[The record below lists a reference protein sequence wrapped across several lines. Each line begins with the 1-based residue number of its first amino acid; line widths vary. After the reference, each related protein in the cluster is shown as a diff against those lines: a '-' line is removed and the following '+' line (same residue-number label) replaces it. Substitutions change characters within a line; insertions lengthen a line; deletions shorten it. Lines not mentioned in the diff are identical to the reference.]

1 MNKLFT
7 QIQLQQLLENGNDEN
22 YGKDHYP
29 VVKLFT
35 PDANCT
41 WLLTD
46 LSPEDQDT
54 LFGLCDLGMGFPEI
68 GSVSLTE
75 LKSLKGR
82 LGLPVERDIHFEAK
96 APISVYA
103 EAARSN
109 QHIVEDKQSLKA
121 AAERMERYRKTS
133 KFQP

>member
-1 MNKLFT
+1 MTELFT
-7 QIQLQQLLENGNDEN
+7 QEQFNQLLENGNDEN
-22 YGKDHYP
+22 YGKDHHP
-29 VVKLFT
+29 VIKLFT

-54 LFGLCDLGMGFPEI
+54 AFGLCDLGMGFPEL
-68 GSVSLTE
+68 GCVSLAEIKE
-75 LKSLKGR
+75 LRGKLK
-82 LGLPVERDIHFEAK
+82 LPVERDLGFSAQ

-109 QHIVEDKQSLKA
+109 QQIVEDEQSLKKA
-121 AAERMERYRKTS
+121 TERLEQYRKS
-133 KFQP
+133 QKCQP